1 MDRTRT
7 AGQWVRWAWRWRQQ
21 PVAHGVDD
29 VDAVVAARIAGRLPW
44 SVVKESLVASDA
56 AEPIEIQ
63 DFGAGSGPSGKTRL
77 TTLGALESTASSD
90 RRKAKWLWAFAQVQR
105 AGRPDGP
112 VDILELGTCLG
123 AGAVSMVLGAGDRCR
138 YVGLEGS
145 PGLAALTKA
154 RLHRA
159 APGADVELRVGPF
172 EETLPLLL
180 ASDRHFDLVFLDGH
194 HEGPAL
200 LAQCAQLVPR
210 LKPGAWVVVDDIRW
224 SKGMHGAW
232 CQLASVDG
240 VIALDL
246 FRMGALRVS
255 RPEEGGSRGPKRVPL
270 PLLA

>member
-7 AGQWVRWAWRWRQQ
+7 TGQWMRWAWRWRQQ

-29 VDAVVAARIAGRLPW
+29 VDAVIAARRSGRLPW
-44 SVVKESLVASDA
+44 SEVKGTLVASGA
-56 AEPIEIQ
+56 AEPIEIR
-63 DFGAGSGPSGKTRL
+63 DFGAGSGPSGRTRITSL
-77 TTLGALESTASSD
+77 SALESTASSD
-90 RRKAKWLWAFAQVQR
+90 RRKAMWLWAFAEVQR
-105 AGRPDGP
+105 TGRPEGP

-123 AGAVSMVLGAGDRCR
+123 AGAVSMVLGAGNRCR

-145 PGLAALTKA
+145 PGLAALTEA

-172 EETLPLLL
+172 EETLPSLL
-180 ASDRHFDLVFLDGH
+180 ASDRRFDLAFLDGH

-200 LAQCAQLVPR
+200 LAQWAQLAPR

-224 SKGMHGAW
+224 SKGMHSAW
-232 CQLASVDG
+232 CQLASVEG
-240 VIALDL
+240 VNALDL
-246 FRMGALRVS
+246 FRMGALHVS

>member
-29 VDAVVAARIAGRLPW
+29 VDAVVAARRSGRLPW
-44 SVVKESLVASDA
+44 SVVKESWVAADA

-145 PGLAALTKA
+145 PGLALWTEA

-159 APGADVELRVGPF
+159 VPGADIELRVGPF

-194 HEGPAL
+194 HEGSAL
-200 LAQCAQLVPR
+200 LAQWAQLAPR

-224 SKGMHGAW
+224 SKGMHAAW

-240 VIALDL
+240 LIALDL
-246 FRMGALRVS
+246 FRMGALQVS

>member
-1 MDRTRT
+1 M
-7 AGQWVRWAWRWRQQ
+7 G
-21 PVAHGVDD
+21 D
-29 VDAVVAARIAGRLPW
+29 VGAVIAARQTQRLPW
-44 SVVKESLVASDA
+44 SVVKGSLAASGASSD
-56 AEPIEIQ
+56 IEVR
-63 DFGAGSGPSGKTRL
+63 DFGAGAGPSGKTRL
-77 TTLGALESTASSD
+77 TTLGALESKASSD
-90 RRKAKWLWAFAQVQR
+90 RRKAKWLWAFAEVQR

-112 VDILELGTCLG
+112 VDILELGTCVG

-145 PGLAALTKA
+145 PDLAALTEA

-159 APGADVELRVGPF
+159 VPGADSELRVGPF
-172 EETLPLLL
+172 EETLPSLL
-180 ASDRHFDLVFLDGH
+180 ASDRQFDLVFLDGH

-200 LAQCAQLVPR
+200 LAQWAQLAPR

-224 SKGMHGAW
+224 SKGMHAAW

-255 RPEEGGSRGPKRVPL
+255 RLEEGRSRDPKRVPL

>member
-7 AGQWVRWAWRWRQQ
+7 AGQWVRWAWSWRQQ

-29 VDAVVAARIAGRLPW
+29 VDAVVAARRSGRLPW
-44 SVVKESLVASDA
+44 SVVKESWVAADA

-145 PGLAALTKA
+145 PGLAVRTEA

-159 APGADVELRVGPF
+159 VPGADIELRVGPF

-194 HEGPAL
+194 HEGSAL
-200 LAQCAQLVPR
+200 LAQWAQLAPR

-224 SKGMHGAW
+224 SKGMHAAW

-240 VIALDL
+240 LIALDL
-246 FRMGALRVS
+246 FRMGALQVS